1 MRHPIRWRE
10 RKAGLSVTIK
20 TKNTA
25 VIISHKVRS
34 RFLTCVNTAGGP

>member
-10 RKAGLSVTIK
+10 RKTGLSVTIK

-25 VIISHKVRS
+25 VIGHLPQGEIT
-34 RFLTCVNTAGGP
+34 FLYVC